1 MFRKDKRKIDKDAD
15 LKIVDPTNRQS
26 ILSEQYRTI
35 RTNIKYSMI
44 DANLKSF
51 LVTSANPNAG
61 KTFNAANLATTFAYD
76 DKKVLLV
83 DTDLRKPT
91 LHRTFN
97 ASNLRGLTTL
107 LAERDMEIEEAI
119 FETTVDNL
127 SILPSGPIPPNPS
140 ELLDTKRMD
149 AIIEDLEEYYDLI
162 IFDTPPL
169 YVVTDAQVLS
179 TKVDGVI
186 FIIYANKATKDKV
199 SEAIDLLNR
208 VDANIIGAIFN
219 GVENK
224 KENYYYYAEE

>member
-1 MFRKDKRKIDKDAD
+1 MFRKNKRETKKYDD
-15 LKIVDPTNRQS
+15 LKIVDPSNVQS

-119 FETTVDNL
+119 FETTVNNL

-149 AIIEDLEEYYDLI
+149 AIIEDLEEY
-162 IFDTPPL
+162 
-169 YVVTDAQVLS
+169 
-179 TKVDGVI
+179 
-186 FIIYANKATKDKV
+186 
-199 SEAIDLLNR
+199 
-208 VDANIIGAIFN
+208 
-219 GVENK
+219 
-224 KENYYYYAEE
+224 